1 MSEPGAKMKAVGRL
15 IPSLGCHGRVV
26 QNSELKEDDHR
37 SVSSNGMFIW
47 NGRGSCIGSFGKIN
61 RDLKRK
67 GDTYRRLQG
76 RVNHCS
82 KPISY
87 RGVMLNND

>member
-15 IPSLGCHGRVV
+15 IPSLGCHGRVL
-26 QNSELKEDDHR
+26 QNSGLKGDHYR
-37 SVSSNGMFIW
+37 SVSSNGICIW
-47 NGRGSCIGSFGKIN
+47 NGRGGCIGSFGKTN

-67 GDTYRRLQG
+67 GDTCRRLRG

-87 RGVMLNND
+87 RGVIIK